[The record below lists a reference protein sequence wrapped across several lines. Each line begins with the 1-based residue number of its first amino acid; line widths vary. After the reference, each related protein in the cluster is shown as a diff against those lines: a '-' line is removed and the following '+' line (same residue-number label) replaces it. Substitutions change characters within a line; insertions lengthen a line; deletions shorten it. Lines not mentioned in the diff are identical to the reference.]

1 MTDFTLLLG
10 DEQVVNFMLLFVR
23 LSALFVFF
31 PFFSSATIYPT
42 AKAAI
47 AFYLAVVLYPIAP
60 PLAFEPTAVGV
71 MGAVLT
77 EVLLGFCAGFLLQLV
92 FGMLQLAGEQISFVM
107 GFSMATAMD
116 PITQTSSPMISQF
129 LVLFATVLLLAFD
142 GHHLILFYMAQS
154 LQGIPLGTFVMGDGF
169 VIHSIESFG
178 WLFVMGFMIAFP
190 ILALSILA
198 DVVFGMIMKTVPSFN
213 LLVVGFPAKILVAF
227 IVMVAVMGSIAFL
240 FKKEFLKAFESIGTV
255 FY

>member
-23 LSALFVFF
+23 LSGLFVFF

-42 AKAAI
+42 VKAAF
-47 AFYLAVVLYPIAP
+47 AFYLAILLYPIAP
-60 PLAFEPTAVGV
+60 PLAFEPTAMGV
-71 MGAVLT
+71 VAAVIT
-77 EVLLGFCAGFLLQLV
+77 EALLGFMAGFVLHLV
-92 FGMLQLAGEQISFVM
+92 FAMLQLAGEQISFVM

-116 PITQTSSPMISQF
+116 PISQTSSPMISQF
-129 LVLFATVLLLAFD
+129 FVLFATLLMLAFD
-142 GHHLILFYMAQS
+142 GHHLILFFMARS
-154 LQGIPLGTFVMGDGF
+154 LETLPLGTFVMGEGF
-169 VIHSIESFG
+169 LIYSIEAFG

-227 IVMVAVMGSIAFL
+227 VVMIAVMGSIAFL
-240 FKKEFLKAFESIGTV
+240 FQKEFMKAFEALGRV